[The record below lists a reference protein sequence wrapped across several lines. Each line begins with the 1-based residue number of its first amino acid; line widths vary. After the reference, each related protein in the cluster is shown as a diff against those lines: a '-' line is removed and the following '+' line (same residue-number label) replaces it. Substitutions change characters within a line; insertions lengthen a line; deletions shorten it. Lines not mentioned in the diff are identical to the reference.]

1 MTVQHRRIFLLSP
14 ASCGGKRAAL
24 LFNDRAEFDIAVRVR
39 NQPGAPLGDVFSFL
53 SGLYFRGKLA
63 YAREFTN
70 PPPRKA
76 PGIQIITPTDGLCS
90 PGSLVTLRDLERFAT
105 VAIDAEDS
113 RYRYPLERDAGKIAE
128 RIGPKCE
135 VVLLGSV
142 ASGKYVDVLLP
153 IFGKRLVF
161 PEEFIG
167 HGDMARGGMLLQR
180 AASGKELTY
189 IPVADPA
196 RLGRG
201 ASKKAR
207 AEVAARYETM
217 V

>member
-1 MTVQHRRIFLLSP
+1 MTVQQRRIFLLSP

-39 NQPGAPLGDVFSFL
+39 KQPGVPLGDVFSFL

-63 YAREFTN
+63 YARAFTN

-76 PGIQIITPTDGLCS
+76 PGIQIITPTDGLYS
-90 PGSLVTLRDLERFAT
+90 PGSLVTLKDLERFGT
-105 VAIDAEDS
+105 VAIDVEDS

-128 RIGPKCE
+128 RIGPKCQ

-161 PEEFIG
+161 PKEFIG
-167 HGDMARGGMLLQR
+167 HGDMARGGLLLQR
-180 AASGKELTY
+180 ADSGEELTY
-189 IPVADPA
+189 IPVADPS
-196 RLGRG
+196 RLGAN

-207 AEVAARYETM
+207 AEVAARYEAM
-217 V
+217 A